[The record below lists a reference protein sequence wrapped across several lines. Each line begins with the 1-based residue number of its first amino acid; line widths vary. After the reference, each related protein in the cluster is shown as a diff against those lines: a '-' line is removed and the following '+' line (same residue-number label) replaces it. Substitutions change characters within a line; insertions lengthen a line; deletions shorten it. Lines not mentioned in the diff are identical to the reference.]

1 MKRSASLGSFGSF
14 PDAVVSVPA
23 VPSAAPVR
31 SSQRNAFPV
40 CLPVQKTCS
49 GVCATAASAPSSDAW
64 SGMKNRSPPA
74 VSSQNCPTPR
84 VARPGVPTLRN
95 NTTALPHR
103 STAPP
108 RFAKRGTSLS
118 RDKNFA
124 TPLRPPV
131 VAWPTPG
138 STATKSMDTS
148 STSGRRP
155 DPAPALPNP
164 PPEKSAPVVSRA
176 ASAACFLSAF
186 FALRGRCFPFAR
198 GSPIKTMS
206 SRLFRS
212 PPWLFSMHLSKIR
225 FK

>member
-131 VAWPTPG
+131 VAWMKKRKCQFCMGNQSWNEVNGEYLPG
-138 STATKSMDTS
+138 PRSA
-148 STSGRRP
+148 
-155 DPAPALPNP
+155 APRLNRWTP
-164 PPEKSAPVVSRA
+164 PPHQAGARTRRRRCRTRPPKSQPQS
-176 ASAACFLSAF
+176 
-186 FALRGRCFPFAR
+186 
-198 GSPIKTMS
+198 
-206 SRLFRS
+206 
-212 PPWLFSMHLSKIR
+212 
-225 FK
+225 